1 MASIL
6 LVEDI
11 DDNAA
16 LIQRVLVSQ
25 DHQVLWAKNGGQ
37 ALDLS
42 SEHDVELVLLDLGL
56 PDIDGQTLVP
66 HLRRIPGMAD
76 VPILVVTAWP
86 KDTALTM
93 VTAYGCNG
101 YISKPVDIH
110 KLMDLVQKHL
120 SA

>member
-1 MASIL
+1 MAIIL

-16 LIQRVLVSQ
+16 LIQRVLISRG
-25 DHQVLWAKNGGQ
+25 HQVLWAKNGEQ
-37 ALDLS
+37 ALELS
-42 SEHDVELVLLDLGL
+42 ADNEIELVLLDLGL

-66 HLRRIPGMAD
+66 HLRSMPDMAD

-86 KDTALTM
+86 KDTALNM

-101 YISKPVDIH
+101 YLSKPVDIH
-110 KLMDLVQKHL
+110 QLMDMVREHL
-120 SA
+120 PA